1 LTPLIFPAAVWP
13 GDEKSAL
20 KMPRRFVTVHAQD
33 APNIWDK
40 QKRQRDSLKREG
52 LCATHQ

>member
-33 APNIWDK
+33 ARNIWDK

-52 LCATHQ
+52 LCATRQ